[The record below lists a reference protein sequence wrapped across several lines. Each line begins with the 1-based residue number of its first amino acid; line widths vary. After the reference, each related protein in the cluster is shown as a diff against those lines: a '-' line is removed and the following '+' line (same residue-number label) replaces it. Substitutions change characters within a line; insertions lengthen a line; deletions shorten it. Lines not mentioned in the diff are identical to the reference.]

1 MVEKIL
7 DVRYSIFNFSS
18 QHSISDNINDD
29 VFIERTLDSVD
40 NGRLTNTVEYRS
52 AGSGRLRYNRR

>member
-7 DVRYSIFNFSS
+7 DIRYSISSS
-18 QHSISDNINDD
+18 QHSTSDNIDDD

-40 NGRLTNTVEYRS
+40 NGWLTNTIEYRS
-52 AGSGRLRYNRR
+52 AGSGRLHYNRR